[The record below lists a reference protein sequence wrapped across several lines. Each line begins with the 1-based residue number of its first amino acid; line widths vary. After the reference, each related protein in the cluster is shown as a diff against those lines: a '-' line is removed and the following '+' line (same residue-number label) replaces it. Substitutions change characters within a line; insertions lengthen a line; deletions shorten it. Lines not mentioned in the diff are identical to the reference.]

1 MWPSLCSAAWGVWI
15 SCLSSLLSCILE
27 DSIFISNCSSFL
39 KMWASHALPAL
50 WPLSPSSSYTV
61 SFLTNSSGFFINL
74 AHGAPAHS
82 PHRSREDKITFPQL
96 CFHAY
101 FAISELSI
109 SLKKYL
115 ILKHIKDID
124 RCKTLNHQHL
134 AKRVSKP
141 LSSNNFVSSPLVL
154 QIHPSLCYFFKS
166 FSDNCVFIK

>member
-1 MWPSLCSAAWGVWI
+1 MSFS
-15 SCLSSLLSCILE
+15 
-27 DSIFISNCSSFL
+27 CSSCTLALESKLLLHSLFSHQQLRFL
-39 KMWASHALPAL
+39 HQSGTW
-50 WPLSPSSSYTV
+50 SPS
-61 SFLTNSSGFFINL
+61 I
-74 AHGAPAHS
+74 AHS

-154 QIHPSLCYFFKS
+154 QIHLSLCYFFKF